1 MRDRFQASGAIQN
14 VKSYDCYP
22 PHSSHTTRKK
32 LIADSEVGFLL
43 FGEKSNGRFTKS
55 RAPAVGTYVGD
66 HHERRLNGLENLEAG
81 LPDT

>member
-1 MRDRFQASGAIQN
+1 
-14 VKSYDCYP
+14 
-22 PHSSHTTRKK
+22 